1 MNNVYDTC
9 GDQTYHHV
17 QRLVQLA
24 AILTAKSEE
33 AFDIEASLSE
43 ILSEVKFAVTDGAS
57 NMKAAM
63 EKFGDWRKDITGS
76 SEELVWI
83 HCNAHV
89 IPALDSGTESA
100 MMAIE
105 KIVDIRR
112 SVTFD
117 FNKSFIQP
125 SESIIF
131 TIFYALFNNVGPS
144 SKSQDWSCKI
154 QYNAFLK
161 YKGEKEYRFFHPRS
175 SRFGKNV
182 EMGMILA
189 YNFKYLVEFFETTH
203 MPNNM
208 FKVCHL
214 YLTECPILYE
224 ICIALSL
231 VYHHLLEPFKIACG
245 AETNF
250 GRLNLSHSQL
260 LVFYKHF
267 VQTIDGL
274 TSDCSAMMTLDPL
287 PVVSENKLN
296 IFTKAHGTIMKSIE
310 AEINEN
316 HDLNLSVV
324 KQVIKLV
331 CEQYL
336 IAIHRQVGKFY
347 LDTGCVVEKLLEN
360 NASALDGVPSTQLGA
375 EHSVANARRANRE
388 HQNSSTRTFS
398 NFQMIKS
405 SPFFSDY
412 FRMTNKEISSFIAN
426 LKKSEQMRIYRNLY
440 SHMAE
445 EEKKGC
451 HETYKKLVKQ
461 RDLYAQ
467 KRTALCTAVKEHD
480 GPFCSSEEVEVFVN
494 EFSGLEEDLRKVIS
508 LEIKFQKI
516 IINYRAIDSDLYKVK
531 RKDHKTGK
539 FFNISIP
546 DMIKNLKEMLMP
558 LPEAVSFQRANM
570 NDIVRK
576 LETLH
581 NEIKQNYQHQEAA
594 YISSATGAVINN

>member
-1 MNNVYDTC
+1 
-9 GDQTYHHV
+9 
-17 QRLVQLA
+17 
-24 AILTAKSEE
+24 
-33 AFDIEASLSE
+33 
-43 ILSEVKFAVTDGAS
+43 
-57 NMKAAM
+57 MKAAM

-105 KIVDIRR
+105 KIVDIRQ
-112 SVTFD
+112 SVTFK
-117 FNKSFIQP
+117 FNKSFIKP

-131 TIFYALFNNVGPS
+131 TIFNALFNNVGPS

-161 YKGEKEYRFFHPRS
+161 YKVEKEYRFFDPRS

-250 GRLNLSHSQL
+250 GRLNLSHTQL

-296 IFTKAHGTIMKSIE
+296 IFTKAHGTIMKYIE

-316 HDLNLSVV
+316 HDPNLSVV

-360 NASALDGVPSTQLGA
+360 NASALDGVPTTQLAA
-375 EHSVANARRANRE
+375 EHSVG
-388 HQNSSTRTFS
+388 QT
-398 NFQMIKS
+398 
-405 SPFFSDY
+405 
-412 FRMTNKEISSFIAN
+412 
-426 LKKSEQMRIYRNLY
+426 
-440 SHMAE
+440 
-445 EEKKGC
+445 
-451 HETYKKLVKQ
+451 
-461 RDLYAQ
+461 
-467 KRTALCTAVKEHD
+467 
-480 GPFCSSEEVEVFVN
+480 
-494 EFSGLEEDLRKVIS
+494 
-508 LEIKFQKI
+508 
-516 IINYRAIDSDLYKVK
+516 
-531 RKDHKTGK
+531 
-539 FFNISIP
+539 
-546 DMIKNLKEMLMP
+546 
-558 LPEAVSFQRANM
+558 
-570 NDIVRK
+570 
-576 LETLH
+576 
-581 NEIKQNYQHQEAA
+581 
-594 YISSATGAVINN
+594 

>member
-1 MNNVYDTC
+1 MNPTIMKTLTALRLSVGLSLRNCIITLVIIGNYCFSQKWKLPKIKNINRASGPERCLPPDARVMARSAAKLLEQDKSIIVNTVPGISCLKNFINDILEPAAFSSIFSELKNSEYSTLGADHYAEHRHKFQTQNVITYTIDEEGNKRACYRCLGLSNIYDTS
-9 GDQTYHHV
+9 GDQTFHQI

-24 AILTAKSEE
+24 AILTAKSED
-33 AFDIEASLSE
+33 ASDIEASLSE
-43 ILSEVKFAVTDGAS
+43 ILSKVKFSVTDGAS

-63 EKFGDWRKDITGS
+63 EKFGDWRKDIITGS
-76 SEELVWI
+76 SEDLVWI
-83 HCNAHV
+83 HCNAHF
-89 IPALDSGTESA
+89 IPALDSA

-105 KIVDIRR
+105 KIVNIKQ

-117 FNKSFIQP
+117 FNKSFIKT

-161 YKGEKEYRFFHPRS
+161 YKGEKEYRFFDPRS

-189 YNFKYLVEFFETTH
+189 YNFKYLVEFFETKH

-214 YLTECPILYE
+214 YLSECPILYE

-250 GRLNLSHSQL
+250 GRLNLSHYQL

-274 TSDCSAMMTLDPL
+274 TADCSAMMTLDSL

-296 IFTKAHGTIMKSIE
+296 IFTKAHDKIMKYIE
-310 AEINEN
+310 AEISEN
-316 HDLNLSVV
+316 CDLNLSVV
-324 KQVIKLV
+324 KQVVKLV

-347 LDTGCVVEKLLEN
+347 LDTGCVIERVLQN
-360 NASALDGVPSTQLGA
+360 DASALNGVPTTQLAA

-388 HQNSSTRTFS
+388 HQNASTRTLS
-398 NFQMIKS
+398 NFQMIKT

-412 FRMTNKEISSFIAN
+412 FCMSSKEISSFIAN

-440 SHMAE
+440 
-445 EEKKGC
+445 
-451 HETYKKLVKQ
+451 
-461 RDLYAQ
+461 
-467 KRTALCTAVKEHD
+467 
-480 GPFCSSEEVEVFVN
+480 
-494 EFSGLEEDLRKVIS
+494 
-508 LEIKFQKI
+508 
-516 IINYRAIDSDLYKVK
+516 
-531 RKDHKTGK
+531 
-539 FFNISIP
+539 
-546 DMIKNLKEMLMP
+546 
-558 LPEAVSFQRANM
+558 
-570 NDIVRK
+570 
-576 LETLH
+576 
-581 NEIKQNYQHQEAA
+581 
-594 YISSATGAVINN
+594 